1 MSWLLQLLSSKG
13 SVVGLTL
20 LVLMVFERIFPLALI
35 RSNLNRL
42 IRNFSFAGIN
52 FLLGPLIVIP
62 TTALAAGHSF
72 HWQPVWWSSWT
83 GFALDLLILD
93 CWIYFWHRVNHV
105 VPLLWRFHEV
115 HHLDENLDTSSA
127 LRFHFG
133 EVVLSSLVRAAFIIL
148 LGMPLSTIVIF
159 ETLVTVAA
167 IFHHSNIKLP
177 NRLEK
182 ILSLIIVTPS
192 IHWVHHHAKRSDT
205 DANYSTILSI
215 WDRLFGS
222 VALGT
227 RKPDMRI
234 GVEGAK
240 EQKLMHLIM
249 RPFMLKRSDV
259 S

>member
-1 MSWLLQLLSSKG
+1 MNWMFQLSTSKG
-13 SVVGLTL
+13 GIVVLTLVLL
-20 LVLMVFERIFPLALI
+20 LVLERAFPVVQV

-62 TTALAAGHSF
+62 VTAMAAGHAF
-72 HWQPVWWSSWT
+72 HWQPQWWSGWA
-83 GFALDLLILD
+83 GLALDLLLLD

-105 VPLLWRFHEV
+105 VPFLWRFHEV
-115 HHLDENLDTSSA
+115 HHLDETLDASSA

-133 EVVLSSLVRAAFIIL
+133 EVVLSSLVRAVVIIL
-148 LGMPLSTIVIF
+148 LGMPISTVVIF

-177 NRLEK
+177 AGLEK
-182 ILSLIIVTPS
+182 MLSLLIVTPS
-192 IHWVHHHAKRSDT
+192 IHWVHHHAQRSDT

-215 WDRLFGS
+215 WDKLFGS
-222 VALGT
+222 VALGA
-227 RKPDMRI
+227 RKPDMQI

-240 EQKLMHLIM
+240 EQKLLRLIL
-249 RPFMLKRSDV
+249 RPFYRA
-259 S
+259 

>member
-1 MSWLLQLLSSKG
+1 MNWLFQLLSSKG
-13 SVVGLTL
+13 GIVVLTLVVL
-20 LVLMVFERIFPLALI
+20 LVLERAFPMVKV

-42 IRNFSFAGIN
+42 FRNFSFAGIN

-62 TTALAAGHSF
+62 VTTLAAGHAF
-72 HWQPVWWSSWT
+72 HWQPQWWSGWT
-83 GFALDLLILD
+83 GLALDLLILD

-105 VPLLWRFHEV
+105 IPFLWRFHEV
-115 HHLDENLDTSSA
+115 HHLDETLDASSA

-133 EVVLSSLVRAAFIIL
+133 EVVLSSLVRAVFIIL
-148 LGMPLSTIVIF
+148 LGMPISTVVIF

-167 IFHHSNIKLP
+167 IFHHSNIKLTG
-177 NRLEK
+177 RLEK
-182 ILSLIIVTPS
+182 MLSLIIVTPS

-222 VALGT
+222 VALGI
-227 RKPDMRI
+227 RRPDMLI

-240 EQKLMHLIM
+240 EQKLLRLIL
-249 RPFMLKRSDV
+249 RPFYQD
-259 S
+259 